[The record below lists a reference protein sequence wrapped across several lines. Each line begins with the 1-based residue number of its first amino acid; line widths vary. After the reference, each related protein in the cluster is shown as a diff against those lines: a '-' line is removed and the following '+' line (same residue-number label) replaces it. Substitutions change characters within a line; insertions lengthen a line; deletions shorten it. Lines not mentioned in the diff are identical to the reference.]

1 MVPSAGQASLGVLWA
16 LFTAGHLDP
25 CRKDAHSIYEE
36 GRSTAPGLVPLPPLR
51 TKHRT
56 TGDLQANAL
65 SAFSKYSTNN

>member
-16 LFTAGHLDP
+16 LFTACQLDP
-25 CRKDAHSIYEE
+25 CRKGAHSNYEDR
-36 GRSTAPGLVPLPPLR
+36 RSTAAGLVPLPSLR
-51 TKHRT
+51 TKYRT